1 MKICRLLIIADRF
14 RLTGIKLLMSSMEKN
29 EKLKFKFKSDLP
41 KHSIRSRYFYSWA
54 GPGFVIEKNQFK
66 SLIAT

>member
-1 MKICRLLIIADRF
+1 
-14 RLTGIKLLMSSMEKN
+14 MEKN